1 MDHIDVGINTYRVLI
16 HRHKDQNADLLISD
30 LKGKDPDTILRADLA
45 ALMFTPLMSGLTT
58 QKERVLESAKL
69 LQQEY
74 PAVSS
79 EDRKKMLAVLYVL
92 ATKFLTV
99 EEMNE
104 VKEVFSMNP
113 LGKMIFDDGMQSG
126 WINCRTD
133 SILDLLRDLGS
144 VTADLGQKIKEETD
158 DDVLLRRWLKLAA
171 HSESIE
177 AFVADM

>member
-74 PAVSS
+74 PAVPG

-113 LGKMIFDDGMQSG
+113 LGKMIFDEVCRAAGLTAEPTAFWTCCGISDRSPPIWGRRSKRRRMMTFSGDG
-126 WINCRTD
+126 
-133 SILDLLRDLGS
+133 
-144 VTADLGQKIKEETD
+144 
-158 DDVLLRRWLKLAA
+158 
-171 HSESIE
+171 
-177 AFVADM
+177 